1 MSNALQNRLVGT
13 VILVAVTVIFL
24 PDYLDGKKQTNTETF
39 VDFPSSTSSLSAI
52 APDTF
57 PAQKVANATRREV
70 VVIDEQAADALF
82 EQAQNTQSTGQPT
95 DSAEK
100 TSQQSE
106 QTDEERRMAQL
117 MAKNLQA
124 AKADDIAPVDST
136 NNSGDSIARNSSLAQ
151 QTVAKSTP
159 DEANNN
165 AGWVVQLGSFG
176 NQKNVNELLRKL
188 EKAGYRSFSRKV
200 QTSAGRLTK
209 VFVGPELEKEKLDLA
224 LPHLKE
230 TTGLT
235 GKVTTF
241 DVVSD

>member
-1 MSNALQNRLVGT
+1 LL
-13 VILVAVTVIFL
+13 
-24 PDYLDGKKQTNTETF
+24 
-39 VDFPSSTSSLSAI
+39 
-52 APDTF
+52 
-57 PAQKVANATRREV
+57 
-70 VVIDEQAADALF
+70 
-82 EQAQNTQSTGQPT
+82 EQAQNDQLIDQPT
-95 DSAEK
+95 DNPEK
-100 TSQQSE
+100 TSQQPK

-124 AKADDIAPVDST
+124 AKADDNAPVDNT
-136 NNSGDSIARNSSLAQ
+136 NNSGGSTAKNNSLAQ
-151 QTVAKSTP
+151 QTVVKSKP
-159 DEANNN
+159 DTANNN

-176 NQKNVNELLRKL
+176 NQKNVNELLQKL

-209 VFVGPELEKEKLDLA
+209 VFVGPELDKEKLDLA

-235 GKVTTF
+235 GKITTF

>member
-1 MSNALQNRLVGT
+1 VGT

-82 EQAQNTQSTGQPT
+82 EQAQNTQSTQSTDQPT
-95 DSAEK
+95 DSPEK
-100 TSQQSE
+100 ASQQSE
-106 QTDEERRMAQL
+106 QTDEERSMAQL

-124 AKADDIAPVDST
+124 AKADDGAPVDST
-136 NNSGDSIARNSSLAQ
+136 NNSGGSSARNNSLAQ

-159 DEANNN
+159 DTANNN

-209 VFVGPELEKEKLDLA
+209 VFVGPELDKEKLDLA